1 MSATDHEDLSG
12 KVAPLRADVE
22 RLSAAISAL
31 IDETHYEDL
40 EHALLG
46 LRIVDHALEETAEH
60 AGLGGHMH
68 RSPDPA
74 LHATASELKSRLEAL
89 AGDAS
94 AFLSAHPNEDLET
107 AVTALEIA
115 GGSLEEVVERYEEE
129 HG

>member
-1 MSATDHEDLSG
+1 MPATNHEDLSN
-12 KVAPLRADVE
+12 KVVPLREDVE

-31 IDETHYEDL
+31 LEETHYEDL
-40 EHALLG
+40 EYALLG
-46 LRIVDHALEETAEH
+46 LRIVDHALEETTEH

-68 RSPDPA
+68 RSPDAA
-74 LHATASELKSRLEAL
+74 LHAQASDLKSRLEAL